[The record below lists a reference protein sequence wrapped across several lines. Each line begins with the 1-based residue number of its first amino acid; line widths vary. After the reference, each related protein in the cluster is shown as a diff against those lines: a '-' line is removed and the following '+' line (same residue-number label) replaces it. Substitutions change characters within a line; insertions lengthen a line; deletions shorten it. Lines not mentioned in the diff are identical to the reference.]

1 VGELKKGELREL
13 KYRAEADTTKWP
25 RNVMNIWI
33 SNDTEKEM
41 KTSEDIAEYTQ
52 EILCVCKCLELY
64 KNNKKP
70 QLNVMVCAYNSR

>member
-1 VGELKKGELREL
+1 MC
-13 KYRAEADTTKWP
+13 
-25 RNVMNIWI
+25 NVKRQR
-33 SNDTEKEM
+33 DTEKEM